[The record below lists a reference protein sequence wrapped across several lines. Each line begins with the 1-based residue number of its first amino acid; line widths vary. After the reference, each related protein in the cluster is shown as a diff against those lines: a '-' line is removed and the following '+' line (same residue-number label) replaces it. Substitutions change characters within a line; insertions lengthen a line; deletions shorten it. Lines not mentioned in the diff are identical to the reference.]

1 MAVNRECRRS
11 EIRRV
16 FASGSCWV
24 VRMLGEYCCGEFD
37 GVGVDRGVCVGVEFG
52 RDAAVVIVGLQC
64 EESVSPVVRN
74 GCWGGRPERDGVGC
88 GLVGE
93 GELLGCEAA

>member
-1 MAVNRECRRS
+1 
-11 EIRRV
+11 
-16 FASGSCWV
+16 
-24 VRMLGEYCCGEFD
+24 MLGEYCCGEFD

-64 EESVSPVVRN
+64 KEPESPVVRD
-74 GCWGGRPERDGVGC
+74 GGWGGWPGRDGFDRS
-88 GLVGE
+88 LVGE